1 SEDYDVIIRAGEYVV
16 KELQTHLFVLHARC
30 SYFKRT
36 LSKNWEKKDEEVQNL
51 EFSLHLKNFHLWK
64 NQLLPW
70 WLFVHYLKIGKDD
83 SEWSS
88 EDYANIK
95 QTMQEYIP
103 LIRFYDISKE
113 DVYLKVYPYKDFLSQ
128 DLLSDILRRHMVS
141 DSTPALSRVFQN
153 HKDAVFYHSIYG
165 PTFGGGYDLS
175 TQGGCS
181 WNVSNRGH
189 AYIGINIPSSFTID
203 EYEIFQV
210 VLKS

>member
-36 LSKNWEKKDEEVQNL
+36 LSKNWEKKDEE
-51 EFSLHLKNFHLWK
+51 
-64 NQLLPW
+64 
-70 WLFVHYLKIGKDD
+70 DD